1 MKKKIMII
9 AAAAVVVIAFLFLFL
24 REKPFEDRL
33 QPTLGS
39 LNSYLLEGVMEVA
52 EGEDTKSYDVSV
64 KYLKQDD
71 QDYFRVAMKD
81 SGMNQEQEIIRNAE
95 GVFVVTPTLN
105 QIFKFQGNW
114 PSNSLKPYLLQ
125 SMREIAADESAQ
137 IEQTEEGYQISAV
150 VTYPNNRNFTQ
161 QEMVFSDDL
170 KIKSVQIFDDDHVL
184 QMKMLFSKVDYE
196 PGLTAED
203 FQVPQQLEKETAAEP
218 ITDEDLPLMPMETFG
233 AVLSNSSVVEND
245 GKVQYVLE
253 YTGEKNFTIVEEVA
267 ESEETTQTI
276 IMSGSLVDGLNMVGR
291 YDGNHMTSVINSVRY
306 TIYSDDLSEEEM
318 SAVLQSM
325 QVVVMK

>member
-33 QPTLGS
+33 QQTLGS

-137 IEQTEEGYQISAV
+137 IEQTEEGYQISAGV
-150 VTYPNNRNFTQ
+150 NYPNNRNFTQ

-203 FQVPQQLEKETAAEP
+203 FHVPQQLEKETAAEP

>member
-33 QPTLGS
+33 QQPLGS

-137 IEQTEEGYQISAV
+137 IEQTEEGYQISAGV
-150 VTYPNNRNFTQ
+150 NYPNNRNFTQ

>member
-33 QPTLGS
+33 QQTLGS

-196 PGLTAED
+196 PGLTSED

>member
-33 QPTLGS
+33 QQTLGS

-203 FQVPQQLEKETAAEP
+203 FHVPQQLEKETAAEP